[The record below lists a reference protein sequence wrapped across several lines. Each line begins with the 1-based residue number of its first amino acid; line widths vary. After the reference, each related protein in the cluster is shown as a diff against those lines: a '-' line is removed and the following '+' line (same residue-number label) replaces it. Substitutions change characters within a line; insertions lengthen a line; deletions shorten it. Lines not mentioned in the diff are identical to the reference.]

1 MAVFDQFNQSCFVGC
16 AARGAAAI
24 IDFARTGTVGRR
36 GEQETKTKTQTKI
49 IHRMKTLLQPP
60 SFKSMAKFCGYGA
73 ICVALC
79 IVSIVQ
85 NTNIVHA
92 QNQLPATAPDEQT
105 KDKLIMEQA
114 VKIHML
120 EDHLRHI
127 QMAPAPL
134 PQAGYP
140 DFLVFQNKGEG
151 MWKMWSRD
159 TNYAFAVAGTNI
171 LIHPK

>member
-1 MAVFDQFNQSCFVGC
+1 MKNKPILFCTILCLG
-16 AARGAAAI
+16 I
-24 IDFARTGTVGRR
+24 IS
-36 GEQETKTKTQTKI
+36 I
-49 IHRMKTLLQPP
+49 I
-60 SFKSMAKFCGYGA
+60 
-73 ICVALC
+73 
-79 IVSIVQ
+79 
-85 NTNIVHA
+85 A

-120 EDHLRHI
+120 EDHSRRL
-127 QMAPAPL
+127 QMTPPPL

-171 LIHPK
+171 LIHPR